1 MLTSSSEKI
10 HYDANSMP
18 TVGRCYCAT
27 WKVSSKD
34 SPLFAF
40 SFLPFVST
48 AEVRFLLVFLE
59 CLDCFK
65 GKWHIWLLG
74 FDFLFWSFFSIKHAR
89 IHWKTPLFP
98 FFYTMT
104 NRTERKHMH
113 LIVALEHGFITTK
126 VSFCL
131 VVGVSICN
139 TVIYSNSNHF
149 LLFSSTDML
158 VIMALSD
165 PQEKTNGLLFSSGT
179 ACHLVKNHHGC
190 CLGLLLWQ
198 ENFHCSPWY

>member
-1 MLTSSSEKI
+1 MFDCWVLIFCFGHFSPL
-10 HYDANSMP
+10 SMP
-18 TVGRCYCAT
+18 EFTE
-27 WKVSSKD
+27 KL
-34 SPLFAF
+34 LF
-40 SFLPFVST
+40 
-48 AEVRFLLVFLE
+48 
-59 CLDCFK
+59 
-65 GKWHIWLLG
+65 
-74 FDFLFWSFFSIKHAR
+74 
-89 IHWKTPLFP
+89 FP

-149 LLFSSTDML
+149 LLLSSTDML

-179 ACHLVKNHHGC
+179 TCHLVKNHHGC